1 MENELV
7 YLDSYILQRDMR
19 VRLPKSILTN
29 MNVEKGKTMFAV
41 YINKIDNSLVLKV
54 EKNDSTKGR

>member
-1 MENELV
+1 
-7 YLDSYILQRDMR
+7 MR